1 VLDALA
7 GHGARVI
14 VRGDQLKLIK
24 PVGMDLPPSLIGAAR
39 AHRDELLAL
48 VEQHSPTIPPAPEI
62 AWDCEDWQ
70 AFFDEAASVA
80 EFDNGMSHRD
90 AESFAFESCVTE
102 WLNRNLKLLP
112 PGRCA
117 ACCRGAQP
125 DDALLPFGT
134 KRNGHVW
141 LHGRCWPRW
150 HAARTAEAIAAL
162 ARFGILSR
170 NPLDE
175 PGRES

>member
-1 VLDALA
+1 
-7 GHGARVI
+7 VI
-14 VRGDQLKLIK
+14 VRGHQLKLVK
-24 PVGMDLPPSLIGAAR
+24 PAGKDLPPSLIGAAR
-39 AHRDELLAL
+39 AHRDELRALA
-48 VEQHSPTIPPAPEI
+48 EQPTPKPRSAI
-62 AWDCEDWQ
+62 WDREDWRG
-70 AFFDEAASVA
+70 FFDEAAGIA
-80 EFDNGMSHRD
+80 EFDNGMSRRE
-90 AESFAFESCVTE
+90 AESFAFETCVTE
-102 WLNRNLKLLP
+102 WLDRNLKALP

-117 ACCRGAQP
+117 ACCRVAQP

-175 PGRES
+175 SGRKS